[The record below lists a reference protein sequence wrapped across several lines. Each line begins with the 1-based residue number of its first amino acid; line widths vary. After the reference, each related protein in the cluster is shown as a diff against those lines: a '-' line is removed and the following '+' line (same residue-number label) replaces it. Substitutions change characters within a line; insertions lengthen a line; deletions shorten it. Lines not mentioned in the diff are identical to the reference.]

1 MKNFEVHAIIYDK
14 LNPSLENTEVVEI
27 ELRTAIVAES
37 LESTIDTLQLLYSI
51 KKIINIQEII

>member
-37 LESTIDTLQLLYSI
+37 LESAINTLQLLYNI
-51 KKIINIQEII
+51 KEIINIQEII